1 MTSIQQPTVETPRLI
16 APFPSSSDPRRNASR
31 NGFHDRRDSFLFVI
45 ALIAQLTML
54 ELLNIP
60 CSSATD
66 KKIWDDKLTAED
78 EGEWVIVNEEEPER
92 AEAFEVYIDV
102 SQFSLIK

>member
-1 MTSIQQPTVETPRLI
+1 METPRFI
-16 APFPSSSDPRRNASR
+16 AAPSASEPRRNASR

-66 KKIWDDKLTAED
+66 KKIWDDKLTVED
-78 EGEWVIVNEEEPER
+78 DGEWVIVNEEEPER

-102 SQFSLIK
+102 SQFPFDHVVS